1 MNAKSP
7 KEINSLCETVGKYGG
22 KIFEEMATPGGR
34 GGRSSE
40 LINKAKQMDKGTGL
54 LMLAAAEEAV
64 LQFQRATKDHGLY
77 ARAVEANKSVVETA
91 AYIRCHSMIV
101 PKYTSGREVIN
112 SRTSSLPAKQETIY
126 NQYEAFDFDGFN
138 WKVLSVKRLPE
149 IGRATDPQKPVNGT
163 FVAVELQLKN
173 ISDKPRYYGSG
184 ILLGNNTQYPSSSK
198 SHYLKEQM
206 GYADNKYTQFQ
217 PGSVLKT
224 YTVFDAGF
232 SSEYILLHKEWS
244 GDRQV
249 KIRISR

>member
-1 MNAKSP
+1 MNKDNDRFLSEIGRICPGAKV
-7 KEINSLCETVGKYGG
+7 T
-22 KIFEEMATPGGR
+22 R
-34 GGRSSE
+34 G
-40 LINKAKQMDKGTGL
+40 NVV
-54 LMLAAAEEAV
+54 AV
-64 LQFQRATKDHGLY
+64 LVDGKQTEFRLSGQMPRT
-77 ARAVEANKSVVETA
+77 AVE
-91 AYIRCHSMIV
+91 
-101 PKYTSGREVIN
+101 
-112 SRTSSLPAKQETIY
+112 QETIY